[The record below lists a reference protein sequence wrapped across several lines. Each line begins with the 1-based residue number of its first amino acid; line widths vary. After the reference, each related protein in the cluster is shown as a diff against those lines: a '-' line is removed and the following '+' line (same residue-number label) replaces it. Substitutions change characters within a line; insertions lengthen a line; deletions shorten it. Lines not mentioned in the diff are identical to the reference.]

1 MPFNL
6 SNLRKHLAE
15 VAYARRVLPDDV
27 AARQKLLEA
36 SVYDVAVHRL
46 RHESEKLDELG
57 LNQGALKNAV
67 LQKWMYS
74 WHEKLQ
80 KRLTAEIAL
89 IVEEEQAIKA
99 TRADTAVKM
108 RMGPFLSLLKSQ
120 KLSLITIL
128 ELMRLQGTGGVQE
141 GMKTAR
147 ALLTV
152 GKAVELEHKA
162 EVLKKNNI
170 QFPGSSSTPVGNRP
184 GDMTYFTS
192 KAYKELQEWRTSAA
206 NFVEQQSDWTGEW
219 SHPVRAKIGSF
230 LVDCLMDVATV
241 TRTMIDKTTGEE
253 M

>member
-6 SNLRKHLAE
+6 ANLRKHLAE

-46 RHESEKLDELG
+46 RHEVEKLDELG
-57 LNQGALKNAV
+57 LTQGVLKNV
-67 LQKWMYS
+67 QLQKWMHD

-80 KRLTAEIAL
+80 RRLAAEIKL
-89 IVEEEQAIKA
+89 IVEEEAKLA
-99 TRADTAVKM
+99 STRADTALRM
-108 RMGPFLSLLKSQ
+108 RLGPFLSLLKPQ

-152 GKAVELEHKA
+152 GKAVEMEHKA

-170 QFPGSSSTPVGNRP
+170 QVPISGSRP

-192 KAYKELQEWRTSAA
+192 KAYKELQEWRTNAA
-206 NFVEQQSDWTGEW
+206 NYMEGTTEW
-219 SHPVRAKIGSF
+219 SSEWTHTVRARVGSF

-241 TRTMIDKTTGEE
+241 RRSAVDKKTGEE